1 LPEAQL
7 DRYSNAKQVFPGARW
22 LKKMIKLC

>member
-22 LKKMIKLC
+22 ITKWC